1 VPTLAVA
8 RDEELALA
16 LAEPAVRTTVGLST
30 MSNEGIDGS
39 ILTLEF

>member
-1 VPTLAVA
+1 MPALAVA
-8 RDEELALA
+8 RDEELA
-16 LAEPAVRTTVGLST
+16 LAEPAVRTTVGLSI